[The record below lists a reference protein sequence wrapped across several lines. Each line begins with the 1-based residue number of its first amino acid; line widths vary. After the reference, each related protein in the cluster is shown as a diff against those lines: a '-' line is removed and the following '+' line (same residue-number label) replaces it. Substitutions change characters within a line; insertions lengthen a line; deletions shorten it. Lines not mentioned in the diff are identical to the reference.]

1 MAPFR
6 PGTRGTSEGFLR
18 FVCAK
23 NPNNGRLEEEFPHV
37 LRNLFASPFST
48 HGFPGDEAGAEGLL
62 CRVEADLAR
71 MSCVWKKLVHRSGWG
86 GW

>member
-37 LRNLFASPFST
+37 LRNLFDHFGLPLFRLTVFQEMRQERKAYYAGLRRTSP
-48 HGFPGDEAGAEGLL
+48 G
-62 CRVEADLAR
+62 
-71 MSCVWKKLVHRSGWG
+71 
-86 GW
+86 